1 MSRPR
6 RWRRWLWLAALP
18 LLSLALLHWLLQPER
33 LGAALLRQ
41 LQDASGLRIEAG
53 TPARLG
59 YWPGLRLDIDQL
71 QVLRSDGSALLR
83 ADRIAL
89 VLPISVLWSQPRI
102 EAVELDGTTLDL
114 TLLLDELRKRRDQE
128 APRPASLPTL
138 GSLRIR
144 SGSLLAQDWQLQVN
158 LLELDGLRPGQ
169 PLSLS
174 LQAGLHRPQQKPL
187 RFRLQLAGQVQ
198 ADDGDLRAE
207 SLQLQLGSSRDK
219 PILQAQGQFAWSASE
234 RFELHLQGQLLDWPQ
249 AWPTPPLPRL
259 RESAPAQF
267 SLDHAGPADLSGE
280 WTLDWRSPSEQLQL
294 GMRWPELQ
302 RWLQAADWSQAPP
315 LQLRYQSQE
324 LQLGNIRLQDVQVEH
339 EQADDA
345 E

>member
-18 LLSLALLHWLLQPER
+18 LLLLALLHWLLQPER

-71 QVLRSDGSALLR
+71 QVLRGDGSAVLR

-102 EAVELDGTTLDL
+102 EAVELDGASLDL
-114 TLLLDELRKRRDQE
+114 ALLLDELSKRRDQGP
-128 APRPASLPTL
+128 PRPLALPAL

-144 SGSLLAQDWQLQVN
+144 SGSLLAQDWQLQLN
-158 LLELDGLRPGQ
+158 LLELDGLQPGQ
-169 PLSLS
+169 PLSLN

-187 RFRLQLAGQVQ
+187 RFRLQLVGEVQ
-198 ADDGDLRAE
+198 ASDGGLRAE

-219 PILQAQGQFAWSASE
+219 PLLQAQGRLAWSATE
-234 RFELHLQGQLLDWPQ
+234 HFELHLQGQLLDWPK
-249 AWPTPPLPRL
+249 AWPSPPLPRL
-259 RESAPAQF
+259 QESAPAQF
-267 SLDHAGPADLSGE
+267 SLDHAGPADFSGE
-280 WTLDWRSPSEQLQL
+280 WTLDWRSPHEQLQL
-294 GMRWPELQ
+294 GLRWPELQ
-302 RWLQAADWSQAPP
+302 HWLQAADWSQPPP

-324 LQLGNIRLQDVQVEH
+324 LQLGDIQLQGVQVEH